1 MEDNLSTFSI
11 KRMIINWV
19 KIDKIRHKIR
29 MIKRF
34 KVFQKQWLVSKLIK
48 HWNCCNIWNIDT
60 KNILNCQLKILKMD
74 SATSDCKTISIFNE
88 PRPYNRNGLYII
100 ILSFFEFWKFIL

>member
-48 HWNCCNIWNIDT
+48 HWNCCNIYE
-60 KNILNCQLKILKMD
+60 ILIQK
-74 SATSDCKTISIFNE
+74 
-88 PRPYNRNGLYII
+88 
-100 ILSFFEFWKFIL
+100 KF